1 MSRLPLSQLATPIA
15 RLKPYLRWLI
25 LGLALFFLTQTLMG
39 NWKEVMSIKL
49 TGSTWAGLSVAL
61 GVTLLAHIWAGW
73 VWHWILDELGVSIKG
88 IWTTSVYLKTNIVKY
103 LPGNVWHFYGRVRAL
118 KTAGASTDT
127 AVVGVLLEPLLMV
140 TAALTVAVLGNW
152 YLGPF
157 RGLAVLA
164 LVVALV
170 GVHPRFLNPIL
181 KVLAQLKLKTVNKAE
196 IKPVS
201 LLRYPLKPYLGELG
215 FVLLRG
221 IGFLL
226 AVMLLQP
233 ISGTQVLPIL
243 GGFSLA
249 WLLGVIVPGAPGGIG
264 VFEAVAIATLQS
276 QLATGLLL
284 SSVVFY
290 RLISTLA
297 EAIGAG
303 LIWLDHPS
311 RSTALPPSP
320 KIRALLTGS
329 PNPPH
334 PIDNNPA
341 PIEVNDLDQEPSEE
355 IFNTDSVPDQSANN
369 PAKENSAHGLTSQVT
384 SQEVSVSQNSNSV
397 KENQDNP

>member
-1 MSRLPLSQLATPIA
+1 MSRLPLSQLAKPIA

-25 LGLALFFLTQTLMG
+25 LGLALFFLAQTFMG
-39 NWKEVMSIKL
+39 NWKEVMSIKF
-49 TGSTWAGLSVAL
+49 TGMTWAGLSVAL

-73 VWHWILDELGVSIKG
+73 VWHWILGELGVSIKG

-118 KTAGASTDT
+118 KTAGASTGT

-140 TAALTVAVLGNW
+140 TAALTIAVLGNW

-157 RGLAVLA
+157 RGVAVLA
-164 LVVALV
+164 LVAALV
-170 GVHPRFLNPIL
+170 GVHPRFLNPVL
-181 KVLAQLKLKTVNKAE
+181 KVLAQFKLKTVNKAE

-221 IGFLL
+221 MGFLL

-233 ISGTQVLPIL
+233 ISSTQVLPIL

-249 WLLGVIVPGAPGGIG
+249 WLLGLVIPGAPGGIG

-320 KIRALLTGS
+320 QIRALLTAGADPS
-329 PNPPH
+329 NTIDINPDQSE
-334 PIDNNPA
+334 DN
-341 PIEVNDLDQEPSEE
+341 ILSQEPSED
-355 IFNTDSVPDQSANN
+355 IFNQGPLQEPSDTSDLED
-369 PAKENSAHGLTSQVT
+369 NSAHGLTSQVIGKDVAT
-384 SQEVSVSQNSNSV
+384 PQNAIE
-397 KENQDNP
+397 ENLEHP